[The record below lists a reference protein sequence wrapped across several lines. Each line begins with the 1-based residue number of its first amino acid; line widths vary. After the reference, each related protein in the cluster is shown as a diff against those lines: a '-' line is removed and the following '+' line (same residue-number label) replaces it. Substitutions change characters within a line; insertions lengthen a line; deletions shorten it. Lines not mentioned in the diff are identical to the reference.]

1 MVTSNVVAAAG
12 HTILPLHHSA
22 QTRAYW
28 PIAKGTHMDLY
39 QTNMRRVNLLLMGS
53 DGVVEN
59 ALDRLTPD
67 LAEPVRTWHP
77 SDPLELPAPSQAGT
91 LILREVGALPPIDQR
106 RLLQWLELSVGRV
119 QVVSTSRSRL
129 LTMVDVGRF
138 HETLYYRLNVMSFDM
153 TS

>member
-12 HTILPLHHSA
+12 HTILPLHDSA

-53 DGVVEN
+53 DGVVED
-59 ALDRLTPD
+59 ALNRLTPE
-67 LAEPVRTWHP
+67 LTEPVRTWHP

-119 QVVSTSRSRL
+119 QVVSTSSSRL
-129 LTMVDVGRF
+129 LTMVDIGRF